1 MADAVKDELLLLCC
15 NEVLGIRNIA
25 SSLANPRKLLV
36 STSYQAQ
43 LSASPSVGLKVKIS
57 LTFESF
63 TSSFVKTTSGER
75 YLKVQRY
82 KKVLQEIDYV
92 C

>member
-43 LSASPSVGLKVKIS
+43 LSARLRWPQGQNQPYI
-57 LTFESF
+57 
-63 TSSFVKTTSGER
+63 
-75 YLKVQRY
+75 
-82 KKVLQEIDYV
+82 
-92 C
+92 